1 MIAPDSKWRRLGGR
15 RLVYI
20 VGVRRPCDR
29 PDVGREMPVQM
40 NVLQWQKV
48 RGVYEWNSFRRFIVS
63 SGMVA
68 ASLYFKRVHLQITFN
83 WFPQY

>member
-1 MIAPDSKWRRLGGR
+1 
-15 RLVYI
+15 
-20 VGVRRPCDR
+20 
-29 PDVGREMPVQM
+29 MPAQM

-68 ASLYFKRVHLQITFN
+68 ASLYFKRVHLQIAFN